1 MDSFRAHHRTF
12 ARLILEHSSNFTF
25 ERLNTLNFLLLASTY
40 VTTACCTLLAG
51 FRRATSELPSPF
63 SFLPIASTKIIENSF
78 KLHHISHLNE
88 EKGPYRT
95 SNIYN
100 DILLCRSKK
109 DNVAGSR
116 GGDGIT
122 L

>member
-51 FRRATSELPSPF
+51 FRRAPSELPSP
-63 SFLPIASTKIIENSF
+63 LPIASTKIIENSF
-78 KLHHISHLNE
+78 KRHHKFSQTSSHITSQRR
-88 EKGPYRT
+88 KGTLPY
-95 SNIYN
+95 IEH
-100 DILLCRSKK
+100 IQ
-109 DNVAGSR
+109 
-116 GGDGIT
+116 
-122 L
+122 